1 MAISAK
7 KWQEFLVEFAS
18 SARMRHSAARVGLD
32 SREIYSH
39 LDKHEEELEDFERAK
54 SQGIDAAEELI
65 FDRGFI
71 GKEIVNI
78 VGGKRVVT
86 RSEVSDALAMFWMK
100 GNRPEKYRDGGADTP
115 KDPLCKMSNE
125 ALEELITQKL
135 ASRK

>member
-1 MAISAK
+1 MAISSE
-7 KWQEFLVEFAS
+7 KWQEFLVEFAA
-18 SARMRHSAARVGLD
+18 SARIRHSAALVGL
-32 SREIYSH
+32 SAREIYSH
-39 LDKHEEELEDFERAK
+39 LDKHDEDIDDFERAK

-71 GKEIVNI
+71 GTEIVNM
-78 VGGKRVVT
+78 VGGKKVIT

-100 GNRPEKYRDGGADTP
+100 GNRPEKYRDGGADTS